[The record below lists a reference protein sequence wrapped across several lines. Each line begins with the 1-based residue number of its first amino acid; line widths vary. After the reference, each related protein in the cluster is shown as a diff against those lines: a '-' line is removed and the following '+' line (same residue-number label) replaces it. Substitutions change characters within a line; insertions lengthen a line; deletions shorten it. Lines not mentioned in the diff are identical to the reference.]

1 VSQAEG
7 FNKQRLFEILDTLE
21 AGTRDLMTKARAQ
34 LAASKVKEALEPWN
48 TGYMMAG
55 DLTKRMDPYF
65 PFEKSVEMWGRS
77 FSKLGISYKAATMD
91 LDLLDRKNKYSN
103 GFCHWPQPAWKKP
116 DGTWQPATTHFTSLA
131 DPSAVGSGHTALTT
145 LMHEAGHAAHFA
157 NIQQGSPLFAQERAP
172 TSVAY
177 AELQSMFLDSL
188 VGDAAWRGRYAR
200 DRNGEPMPWAL
211 HEEDIEST
219 HPYKVN
225 ALRAM
230 LAVPYFEKALYELPE
245 SELTADKIAS
255 LADEVEVK
263 IQGGF
268 SPRPLLSV
276 PHLLSD
282 EASCYY
288 HGYVLA
294 EMAVHQTREYFL
306 EKEGYIVDNP
316 KVGGILEKAYWEP
329 GNSAAF
335 LDLVHQL
342 TGKPLTGDPWV
353 RELSEGVEELKVSER
368 KDYDKAIAL
377 PHPANE
383 DGAARVDLNMRVR
396 FVDGDEVIADTAS
409 TGDDFIKACGI
420 FEKYV
425 AERFPRTA

>member
-1 VSQAEG
+1 
-7 FNKQRLFEILDTLE
+7 
-21 AGTRDLMTKARAQ
+21 
-34 LAASKVKEALEPWN
+34 
-48 TGYMMAG
+48 
-55 DLTKRMDPYF
+55 
-65 PFEKSVEMWGRS
+65 
-77 FSKLGISYKAATMD
+77 
-91 LDLLDRKNKYSN
+91 
-103 GFCHWPQPAWKKP
+103 
-116 DGTWQPATTHFTSLA
+116 
-131 DPSAVGSGHTALTT
+131 
-145 LMHEAGHAAHFA
+145 MHEAGHAAHFA
-157 NIQQGSPLFAQERAP
+157 NIQQSSPLFAQERAP

-200 DRNGEPMPWAL
+200 DRNGQPISWEL
-211 HEEDIEST
+211 HQEDIEST

-230 LAVPYFEKALYELPE
+230 LSVPYFEKALYELPE
-245 SELTADKIAS
+245 SEVTPEKIAL
-255 LADEVEVK
+255 LADEIEVK

-306 EKEGYIVDNP
+306 ENKKHGYIVDNP
-316 KVGGILEKAYWEP
+316 DVGPILEKAYWQP

-335 LDLVHQL
+335 LDLVKDL

-353 RELSEGVEELKVSER
+353 KELSTSVEDLKTSER
-368 KDYDKAIAL
+368 KDYDAAVSK
-377 PHPANE
+377 PHPAE
-383 DGAARVDLNMRVR
+383 EEGAASVDLKMRVR
-396 FVDGDEVIADTAS
+396 FVDGDNVIADTQS

-425 AERFPRTA
+425 AERFPVSA